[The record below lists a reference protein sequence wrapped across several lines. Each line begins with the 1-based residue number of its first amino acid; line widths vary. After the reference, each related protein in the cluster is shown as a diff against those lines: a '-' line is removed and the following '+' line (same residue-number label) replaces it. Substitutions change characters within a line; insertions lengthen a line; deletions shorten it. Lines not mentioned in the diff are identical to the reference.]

1 MSSDSIADIVSV
13 VTVMYTAALVF
24 MVSVSIHLQKPYLK
38 QGHYLIAI
46 FGILDLYVS
55 TMSTSLMAYMDNI
68 AMSIIAALALSMFWL
83 KGVYRLRML
92 IAVHVLVV
100 GVAVPVQ
107 LGDLPL
113 ILTALTHQPRC
124 AGNSSDVDSLRVD
137 RRVQEARKNV
147 SLGGDYYASVR

>member
-55 TMSTSLMAYMDNI
+55 TMSTSLMAYLDNI

-100 GVAVPVQ
+100 GWLFLYSWVTYHSFSPLSLINLGVLAVAVSLIVYGWMGEYRK
-107 LGDLPL
+107 LGR
-113 ILTALTHQPRC
+113 TFF
-124 AGNSSDVDSLRVD
+124 
-137 RRVQEARKNV
+137 RR
-147 SLGGDYYASVR
+147 